1 MGVFRC
7 NKSNRYKNN
16 CSNNYPQN
24 NCCNNFNSY
33 GNKANFNF
41 LQKKENTICSLHE
54 VECFLCNCQKALK
67 CFKFYCFFK

>member
-7 NKSNRYKNN
+7 NKSNYFKNN
-16 CSNNYPQN
+16 YSNNYPQN

-41 LQKKENTICSLHE
+41 LQKKENVICSLNE
-54 VECFLCNCQKALK
+54 VECFLCNCSKVLK